1 MASKDS
7 NEEGTNDPVDNS
19 SDNFG
24 LPDLDYKP
32 LDQPAAEAS
41 ETHTQESVAAPEPTP
56 SHSYETETRST
67 DMDGVDGLE
76 ETKSKSPAILIV
88 AVILV
93 VVAAGYLIYNFV
105 WAPRAEAER
114 LAKEKQAKELALQKK
129 QKEEAEARAKQE
141 AEERRRQQELAN
153 AKPVIGTIET
163 LTAPTRRY
171 YVIVTSDI
179 DDDLLMDYAKKLSEK
194 GVSSKII
201 PPFGGKNFY
210 RLAIADHDSFAS
222 AQTNADAVK
231 NDYGNTVWVLRY

>member
-7 NEEGTNDPVDNS
+7 NEGGTNDPVDNS

-32 LDQPAAEAS
+32 LDQPTTEAP
-41 ETHTQESVAAPEPTP
+41 ETHTPESVAAPEPTP
-56 SHSYETETRST
+56 SHSYETESRST
-67 DMDGVDGLE
+67 DMGGMDGLE
-76 ETKSKSPAILIV
+76 EPKSKSPAILIV
-88 AVILV
+88 AVVLV

-105 WAPRAEAER
+105 WAPRAEAQR

-171 YVIVTSDI
+171 
-179 DDDLLMDYAKKLSEK
+179 
-194 GVSSKII
+194 
-201 PPFGGKNFY
+201 
-210 RLAIADHDSFAS
+210 
-222 AQTNADAVK
+222 
-231 NDYGNTVWVLRY
+231 